1 MAPIASIAFKEWA
14 AVCRAIGDGSQSIIL
29 RKGGIAETDGEF
41 RPEYDRFFLFP
52 TYFHERER
60 TGLKQSAQAF
70 AETAER
76 DRPPEETI
84 RIQLAVEVA
93 TVRHVTDLS
102 AIRAL
107 DSFHV
112 WSADEIERRF
122 NYRTPGLYVLIVRCL
137 RLPATID
144 LPNLAD
150 YAGCKSWVPLAA
162 NLDWAGAVPVLDEP
176 AFLNAQR
183 AILAALGRH

>member
-1 MAPIASIAFKEWA
+1 MASIAFKEWA
-14 AVCRAIGDGSQSIIL
+14 AVCRALGDGSQSIIL

-41 RPEYDRFFLFP
+41 RPEYERFYLFP

-60 TGLKQSAQAF
+60 TGLKPSAFAF
-70 AETAER
+70 AEEAER

-93 TVRHVTDLS
+93 TVHHVTDIT

-107 DSFHV
+107 DSFHI
-112 WSADEIERRF
+112 WSVEEIERRF
-122 NYRTPGLYVLIVRCL
+122 HYRSPGLYVLIVRCFTF
-137 RLPATID
+137 PTAID

-162 NLDWAGAVPVLDEP
+162 NISLADAVPVLEESV
-176 AFLNAQR
+176 FRETQR
-183 AILAALGRH
+183 AILAALARH